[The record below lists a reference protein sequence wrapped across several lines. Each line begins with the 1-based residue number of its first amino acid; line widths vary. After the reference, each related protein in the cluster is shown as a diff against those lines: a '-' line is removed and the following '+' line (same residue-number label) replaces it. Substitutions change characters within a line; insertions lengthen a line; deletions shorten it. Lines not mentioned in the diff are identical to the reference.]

1 MFTVAG
7 ENSTEQLK
15 RQHQALKTESVKL
28 RMESID
34 STLPSDLLRSVNQS
48 RDKGGRSWLT
58 AVSLVVQGL
67 VLNRQEFRGCLSDL
81 LSKCVCGEKYT
92 VCHALSSKKG
102 RFVAQRQDGV
112 RLLTSLIGKVCTNF
126 EVEPQL
132 QPLDNERFNLRRAV
146 TSPEERLDF
155 KAGGFRSRVTREKQH
170 PQSSRSRR
178 RRKSES

>member
-34 STLPSDLLRSVNQS
+34 STLLSDLLRSVNQS

-58 AVSLVVQGL
+58 ALSLVVQGL

-81 LSKCVCGEKYT
+81 LSKCVCGEKPSAMPCQAKREGSWRRDRIVFAY
-92 VCHALSSKKG
+92 LP
-102 RFVAQRQDGV
+102 
-112 RLLTSLIGKVCTNF
+112 RLLVRFAPTLKSNHNYNLSIMSDSTS
-126 EVEPQL
+126 EA
-132 QPLDNERFNLRRAV
+132 R
-146 TSPEERLDF
+146 
-155 KAGGFRSRVTREKQH
+155 KQAWK
-170 PQSSRSRR
+170 QGWT
-178 RRKSES
+178 